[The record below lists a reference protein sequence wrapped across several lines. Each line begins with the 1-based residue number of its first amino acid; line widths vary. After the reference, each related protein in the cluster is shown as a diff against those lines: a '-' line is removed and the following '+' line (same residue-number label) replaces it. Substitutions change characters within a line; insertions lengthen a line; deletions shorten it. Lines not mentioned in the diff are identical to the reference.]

1 MAKGI
6 VIVGASS
13 KRDRFSNKAVRAY
26 AQKGY
31 RVYAVHPREETVEE
45 LPAYRSVSDIP
56 DKLDIASLYVR
67 PEIGMTL
74 LDELADKGIRD
85 VYLNPGAESDEL
97 YQRARELGLNPM
109 MACSIRA
116 IGLDPDDFPN
126 E

>member
-6 VIVGASS
+6 VIIGASS
-13 KRDRFSNKAVRAY
+13 KRDRFANKAVRAY

-45 LPAYRSVSDIP
+45 LPVYRSVGEVP

-74 LDELADKGIRD
+74 LEELAKKGIRD